1 MARLARLSLLAFAAL
16 LVCALLAGGA
26 AAAPP
31 CEHAGDRAGGATDR
45 KLAEASV
52 CLMNKVRAQH
62 DLRALTVNKKLARA
76 AGAHS
81 EDMVERGY
89 FSHFSRSG
97 GNIVS
102 RLRRVGYLRGARA
115 WFVGENLAWGA
126 GWRSTPREI
135 WRAWMRSSGHRENIL
150 DPRFREV
157 GVGVVLQT
165 PRGRRLGATYTTAF
179 GMRRGW

>member
-1 MARLARLSLLAFAAL
+1 MARLAHLPLLAFA
-16 LVCALLAGGA
+16 VLLACACLAGPA

-31 CEHAGDRAGGATDR
+31 CKHAGDRAGEASDEE
-45 KLAEASV
+45 LAAASV
-52 CLMNKVRAQH
+52 CLMNKVRGQRG
-62 DLRALTVNKKLARA
+62 LRPLKVNRRLARA
-76 AGAHS
+76 ATAHS

-97 GNIVS
+97 GNIVT

-115 WFVGENLAWGA
+115 WFVGENLAWGT

-135 WRAWMRSSGHRENIL
+135 WRSWMRSSGHRSNIL
-150 DPRFREV
+150 NGRFREV

-165 PRGRRLGATYTTAF
+165 PRGGHRLGATYTTAF
-179 GMRRGW
+179 GMRRG